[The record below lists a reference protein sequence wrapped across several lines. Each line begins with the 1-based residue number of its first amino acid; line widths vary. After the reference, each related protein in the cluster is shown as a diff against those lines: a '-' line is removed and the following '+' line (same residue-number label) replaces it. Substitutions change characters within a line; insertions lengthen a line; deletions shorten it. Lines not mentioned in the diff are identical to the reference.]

1 MHNDYDKGAYLL
13 EMPLK
18 QGSYNY
24 RYVAIPRKGLRKPDP
39 SVIEGNKHETRNE
52 YRVQVWY
59 RPIGGRYDRLLSDI
73 TF

>member
-1 MHNDYDKGAYLL
+1 DKGGYYL

-24 RYVAIPRKGLRKPDP
+24 RYAAVPRRGQRHPDP

-59 RPIGGRYDRLLSDI
+59 RPIGGRYDRLIADQL
-73 TF
+73 FKL